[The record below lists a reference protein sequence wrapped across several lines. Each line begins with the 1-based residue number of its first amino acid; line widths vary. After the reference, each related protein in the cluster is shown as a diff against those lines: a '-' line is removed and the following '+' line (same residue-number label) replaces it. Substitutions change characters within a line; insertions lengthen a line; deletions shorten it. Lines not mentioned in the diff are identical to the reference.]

1 MPETAHLQAS
11 APSKRA
17 PSLAIQA
24 AMAAIAL
31 DRRVNGMESSLD
43 PVRELASRLQ
53 EAFPENVPPRAN
65 LLEPTAAD
73 LFERAFTHIAPAQSV
88 QTVSDLTAKAVQVV
102 SELAEASKE
111 GSNGSIE
118 SLRDFCLALAQSA
131 QVQSSAVRIVS
142 SHPHRR

>member
-1 MPETAHLQAS
+1 
-11 APSKRA
+11 
-17 PSLAIQA
+17 
-24 AMAAIAL
+24 MAAIAL
-31 DRRVNGMESSLD
+31 DRRVNGLQSSLD

-53 EAFPENVPPRAN
+53 EAFPENSAARAN

-73 LFERAFTHIAPAQSV
+73 LFERAFTNVAPAESV
-88 QTVSDLTAKAVQVV
+88 QTVSDLTAKAIQIVA
-102 SELAEASKE
+102 ELAEASKE
-111 GSNGSIE
+111 GSEESIE